1 MNNFDLT
8 KYLAEGRL
16 NESNPPKAYK
26 IIDISDGDF
35 SDGDDFLKYSW
46 TKSDVKEYGSWENI
60 VIDSLWSTFRLNV
73 SHKIEDMDF
82 PIKSKSNP
90 KDYVDV
96 NWASKN
102 FTIHDGKG
110 GEILDG
116 EFALYY

>member
-26 IIDISDGDF
+26 IIDISDWGFADA
-35 SDGDDFLKYSW
+35 DDFLKYRW
-46 TKSDVKEYGSWENI
+46 TKSEVKEYGSWENI
-60 VIDSLWSTFRLNV
+60 VIDSLWSTFRFNV
-73 SHKIEDMDF
+73 SHKIEDMDS
-82 PIKSKSNP
+82 PMDSKYNP

-96 NWASKN
+96 NWVSKN

-116 EFALYY
+116 EFTLYY